1 MALDQQIQI
10 QFPVK
15 PKQIKGKW
23 LPKIVIVDDDRELL
37 EELKDALSS
46 NYHVETLSD
55 SAHAFDR
62 VYALDPDLMI
72 LDIKMSPK
80 SGLQL
85 ANEFKNFEKTES
97 IPIILITGFYV
108 QGEHPLMKLLGMKH
122 VMFKPFNLNR
132 LLEKIEMILIEPN
145 PTKLD
150 KDDDGDGR
158 SLKKRW

>member
-1 MALDQQIQI
+1 
-10 QFPVK
+10 
-15 PKQIKGKW
+15 
-23 LPKIVIVDDDRELL
+23 
-37 EELKDALSS
+37 LSS
-46 NYHVETLSD
+46 NYHFETLSD